1 MSCSVVLVSQGCAR
15 SRAAEGASKA
25 VVEVAADQ
33 PQLCAVQGS
42 GAVQSAKAW
51 FYVVPTF
58 TDILL

>member
-1 MSCSVVLVSQGCAR
+1 MRSGCELQRVPVSQGCAR

-42 GAVQSAKAW
+42 GAVQSAKA
-51 FYVVPTF
+51 
-58 TDILL
+58 